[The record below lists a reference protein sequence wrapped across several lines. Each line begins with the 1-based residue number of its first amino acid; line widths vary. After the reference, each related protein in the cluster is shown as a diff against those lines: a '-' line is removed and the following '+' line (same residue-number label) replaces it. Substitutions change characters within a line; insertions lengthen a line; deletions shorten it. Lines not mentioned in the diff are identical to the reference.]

1 MDARPL
7 HEITEECRTLATSL
21 SALARQRVRRD
32 EALTMVSD
40 LYVLLQE
47 VARQMGSKG
56 HGFSERP
63 VRRTDDDEEDQQ
75 TRLERVTAA
84 ETGAV
89 SLVDVLAEEEDER
102 PPSQA
107 VRDLVTDLMEH
118 SPGDAAR
125 IVQTFVRS
133 AQAAT
138 LRSMISY
145 IWHDAGSP
153 WEMMK
158 RCLAITRRYQ
168 RNKLRG
174 ISMTEVSLL
183 LNETRAAPSARER
196 DVHDELLIR
205 WGVRA
210 PKAADAG
217 LKSVSACQKS
227 RRAAMG
233 NHNRRDGKKQR

>member
-1 MDARPL
+1 MDTRPL
-7 HEITEECRTLATSL
+7 HEITEECRVLAASL

-75 TRLERVTAA
+75 TRLDRAAAA

-89 SLVDVLAEEEDER
+89 SLVDVLAEEDDDR
-102 PPSQA
+102 PPTQA
-107 VRDLVTDLMEH
+107 VRDLVTDLIEH

-125 IVQTFVRS
+125 IVQTFVRA

-145 IWHDAGSP
+145 IWHDASSP

-168 RNKLRG
+168 RSKLRG

-217 LKSVSACQKS
+217 LKSVSACEKS

-233 NHNRRDGKKQR
+233 NSNRRNGKK